1 MYFFLSYFQ
10 LERIKYYEEKQDFIN
25 EQLIKQPTTT
35 SSKRRTF
42 QQLNISA
49 IAARTNTTNISSK
62 LSRKKLNRTTTVSTP
77 LSATSISKYFRQL
90 YQQTVDEKTTN
101 NKLKKIKKKSATKKD
116 SNNVQGQ
123 SLIVTSSVQQLDR
136 ACQSDN
142 DLLDISTCSSQSSSS
157 SSLLAN
163 SWQQHGKM
171 KDKCESVS
179 IFFFSNKLDNPK

>member
-1 MYFFLSYFQ
+1 M
-10 LERIKYYEEKQDFIN
+10 
-25 EQLIKQPTTT
+25 
-35 SSKRRTF
+35 
-42 QQLNISA
+42 
-49 IAARTNTTNISSK
+49 
-62 LSRKKLNRTTTVSTP
+62 NRTTTVSTP

-90 YQQTVDEKTTN
+90 YQQTVDEKTTS

-116 SNNVQGQ
+116 NVQGQ

-179 IFFFSNKLDNPK
+179 IFFFQINLIIQNDIYNYINTYK